1 MSNAAQCILVVDDEK
16 PIRVVVA
23 DALEAQGYH
32 VEAVA
37 SSAEA
42 LRACEHTAFDLA
54 LVDLKLPGPMDGLG
68 LLKELRRR
76 NPPMIVIVLT
86 GYGSLDSAIAAM
98 REGAYD
104 YLTKPASMA
113 LIVAS
118 VHRGLSKR
126 QEEARQEQL
135 ISHLEETLRE
145 LKRESRMERASVL
158 SEPDRFVQTPRLVI
172 DRQKRLVVLDDQLI
186 ELTPTEFDL
195 LDYLA
200 THSDHVVTASEL
212 IHAAQ
217 GYDLAD
223 ADARPIVR
231 VHLQRLRRKLGD
243 DPKEP
248 CIIQN
253 VRGKGYRFMI

>member
-1 MSNAAQCILVVDDEK
+1 MNNAECILVVDDEQS
-16 PIRVVVA
+16 IRIVVA
-23 DALEAQGYH
+23 DALEGQGYR
-32 VEAVA
+32 VEAAA
-37 SSAEA
+37 SSGEA
-42 LRACEHTAFDLA
+42 LKACERAAFDLA

-68 LLKELRRR
+68 LLQEFRRR
-76 NPPMIVIVLT
+76 YPQMIVIVLT

-113 LIVAS
+113 LIFAS
-118 VHRGLSKR
+118 VHRGLSR
-126 QEEARQEQL
+126 RREEARQEQL
-135 ISHLEETLRE
+135 IAHLEDTLRE
-145 LKRESRMERASVL
+145 LKRETHIERSGAL
-158 SEPDRFVQTPRLVI
+158 PEPDRFVQTRRLVI
-172 DRQKRLVVLDDQLI
+172 DRQKRLVVLDDKLI

-195 LDYLA
+195 LDFLA

-212 IHAAQ
+212 IHAVQ
-217 GYDLAD
+217 GYELAD

-248 CIIQN
+248 SIIQN
-253 VRGKGYRFMI
+253 VRGKGYRFMA

>member
-1 MSNAAQCILVVDDEK
+1 MNNPECILVVDDEK
-16 PIRVVVA
+16 AIRIVVA
-23 DALEAQGYH
+23 DALEAQGYS
-32 VEAVA
+32 VEAAV
-37 SSAEA
+37 SPAEA
-42 LRACEHTAFDLA
+42 LLACEKAAFDLA

-68 LLKELRRR
+68 LLRELRRR
-76 NPPMIVIVLT
+76 YPPMIVIVLT

-113 LIVAS
+113 LIAAS
-118 VHRGLSKR
+118 VRRGLSKR

-135 ISHLEETLRE
+135 ITRLEETLRE
-145 LKRESRMERASVL
+145 LKRESRTERASIL

-248 CIIQN
+248 CIILN
-253 VRGKGYRFMI
+253 VRGKGYRFMV

>member
-1 MSNAAQCILVVDDEK
+1 MNNAECILVVDDEK
-16 PIRVVVA
+16 SIRIVVA
-23 DALEAQGYH
+23 DALEAQGYR
-32 VEAVA
+32 VEAA
-37 SSAEA
+37 GSAAEA
-42 LRACEHTAFDLA
+42 LSACERQSHDLA
-54 LVDLKLPGPMDGLG
+54 LVDLRLPGPMDGLA
-68 LLKELRRR
+68 LLRELRRR
-76 NPPMIVIVLT
+76 CPQMIVIVLT
-86 GYGSLDSAIAAM
+86 GYGSLDSAISAM

-113 LIVAS
+113 HIVAS

-126 QEEARQEQL
+126 REEARQAQL
-135 ISHLEETLRE
+135 IAHLEDTLRE
-145 LKRESRMERASVL
+145 LKRESRVDHAGAL
-158 SEPDRFVQTPRLVI
+158 SETDRFVQTPRLVI

-195 LDYLA
+195 LDHLA

-212 IHAAQ
+212 IRAVQ
-217 GYDLAD
+217 GYELAD

-248 CIIQN
+248 MIIQN